1 MKEEI
6 RIFKNEIFGEIR
18 TAGTS
23 EEPMFCL
30 ADVCDAIGIA
40 NARNVKARLD
50 AEDVRLI
57 DTPTTSGTQS
67 MTFVNESGLY
77 DTILRSDSVKAKPFR
92 KWVTSEVLPS
102 IRKHGAYA
110 TPATIESIIADP
122 DMGIK
127 LLEALKEEREKAKA
141 SEQRALAAESEV
153 LSLSKEIEEMQPK
166 VSYYDKILQS
176 VNCVTTTQIAQD
188 YGVSAKAFNQLLK
201 ELNIQRK
208 VNDQWILFAKYLG
221 QGYTKSKSIAIRMR
235 NGEDATV
242 LHTYWTQKGRLFLYD
257 ILKQNNVLPLM
268 DIDND

>member
-1 MKEEI
+1 MAKELIPITNENGKRAVDARMLHDFLGSKREFATWVKD
-6 RIFKNEIFGEIR
+6 RIDK
-18 TAGTS
+18 
-23 EEPMFCL
+23 
-30 ADVCDAIGIA
+30 CDLIE
-40 NARNVKARLD
+40 NVDFEVFDKNVKNSNGGRPTRDYALTIDAAKEIAMMEGNERGKQARRYFIEVEKEYKKQMIALPD
-50 AEDVRLI
+50 FSNPAEAAR
-57 DTPTTSGTQS
+57 
-67 MTFVNESGLY
+67 
-77 DTILRSDSVKAKPFR
+77 A
-92 KWVTSEVLPS
+92 W
-102 IRKHGAYA
+102 
-110 TPATIESIIADP
+110 ADQY
-122 DMGIK
+122 
-127 LLEALKEEREKAKA
+127 EKAKA
-141 SEQRALAAESEV
+141 SEQRALVAESEV